1 MRSER
6 ISINYRKNKALYWL
20 ILPIIIYVF
29 VFNYVPMF
37 GLVMAFQDYSITG
50 GIFGSEWIGFDNFS
64 EFFHGLYFG
73 RTLRN
78 TLLISGYSLIFSFP
92 APIILA
98 LMLNEVRSAR
108 FKKIVQTVSY
118 MPHFI
123 SMIVA
128 VSLINEFTSSSGI
141 IATIVA
147 SLGGTPHS
155 YVTDP
160 SSFRTVFVV
169 SEIWQEIGFG
179 SIIYL
184 SALAGVNSDLY
195 EAAEID
201 GAGHIA
207 QLFHVTLPGIAS
219 TIIIMFILRCGAL
232 MTVNFEKI
240 LLMYSPAT
248 YETADVIQTYV
259 YRIGIIKQKIGYST
273 AVGMFNSV
281 VGTLLIV
288 LANGLSRKYTEV
300 SMF

>member
-1 MRSER
+1 MQPER
-6 ISINYRKNKALYWL
+6 ISVNYRKNKTLYWM
-20 ILPIIIYVF
+20 ILPVLIYVI
-29 VFNYVPMF
+29 VFNYIPML
-37 GLVMAFQDYSITG
+37 GLVMAFQNYSITG
-50 GIFGSEWIGFDNFS
+50 GIFGSQWIGLKNFAD
-64 EFFHGLYFG
+64 FFNGLYFG

-78 TLLISGYSLIFSFP
+78 TLLISGYSLIFAFP

-98 LMLNEVRSAR
+98 LMLNEVRHAG
-108 FKKIVQTVSY
+108 FKKVVQTVSY

-128 VSLINEFTSSSGI
+128 VSLINEFTSSNGI
-141 IATIVA
+141 IASIVA
-147 SLGGTPHS
+147 ALGGTPHS

-160 SSFRTVFVV
+160 ASFRAVFVI
-169 SEIWQEIGFG
+169 SEIWQEVGFG

-184 SALAGVNSDLY
+184 SALAGVSAELY

-201 GAGHIA
+201 GAGRIA

-259 YRIGIIKQKIGYST
+259 YRVGIIKQKIGYST

-281 VGTLLIV
+281 VGMILIV
-288 LANGLSRKYTEV
+288 TANALSRKYTEI